1 MNIRSAQWQ
10 DLPAMTALYN
20 HSIVTSPCTF
30 DIEPYSVETRAPWFE
45 KFDGYRWQCL
55 VAEENGVVLGYGC
68 SGEFKPKA
76 AYRTSVE
83 VSIYVDGT
91 AHRRGIARTL
101 YSALFNALAGTGV
114 HRAYAGITLPNEASV
129 ALHRE
134 FGFTDVGIYRE
145 VGNKFGRYWDVLW
158 MEREIN
164 PALG

>member
-20 HSIVTSPCTF
+20 HYIVTSPCTF

-55 VAEENGVVLGYGC
+55 VAEENGVLLGYGC
-68 SGEFKPKA
+68 SGEFKAKA

-101 YSALFNALAGTGV
+101 YSTLFNALAGTGV

-129 ALHRE
+129 VLHRE
-134 FGFTDVGIYRE
+134 FDFTDVGIYRE

-164 PALG
+164 TAQG

>member
-164 PALG
+164 TALG